1 MKIISIDFHS
11 SISEIIIND
20 IDNFIKQN
28 CLIKIYYWRFNNI
41 RINCYVNI
49 EDNILINNHILPPN
63 GISDIFD
70 IDSEK
75 IEIENT
81 IYMIGSL
88 NNDFYDLTLE
98 NYGLFYFDSTE
109 ISSSEEDTIIETD
122 IKTKTK
128 NIVSSVKSL
137 NINTNDTLDYDMNIY

>member
-11 SISEIIIND
+11 SISEIIIDD

-137 NINTNDTLDYDMNIY
+137 NINTNDTLDIDMNIY

>member
-137 NINTNDTLDYDMNIY
+137 NINTNDTLDIDMNIY

>member
-11 SISEIIIND
+11 SISEIIIDD

-81 IYMIGSL
+81 IYMIGSQ
-88 NNDFYDLTLE
+88 NNNFYDLTLE

-109 ISSSEEDTIIETD
+109 MSSSEEDTIIETD
-122 IKTKTK
+122 TKTKTK
-128 NIVSSVKSL
+128 NIVSSIKSL
-137 NINTNDTLDYDMNIY
+137 NINTNDTLDIDMNIY

>member
-11 SISEIIIND
+11 SISEIIIDD

-81 IYMIGSL
+81 IYMIGSQ

-128 NIVSSVKSL
+128 NIVSSIKSL
-137 NINTNDTLDYDMNIY
+137 NINTNDTLDIDMNIY